1 MPTPFSVHLV
11 YAELFGSG
19 EMMLIFL
26 LVLIFFGGEKL
37 PEFARGLGKVMRE
50 FKKASSG
57 IEAEIKKAMDEH
69 PAPPPYVPPKSANL
83 LGPVLPPPPAL
94 VDSTPGHRI
103 MEHPLPVEPDLTV
116 APPAPEPP
124 LGAVGAPLSSPLGA
138 VGVPLPTP
146 PVAPTEPGPVA

>member
-1 MPTPFSVHLV
+1 
-11 YAELFGSG
+11 
-19 EMMLIFL
+19 MLIFL

-94 VDSTPGHRI
+94 VDSTPGRRI
-103 MEHPLPVEPDLTV
+103 MEHPLPVEPDTHGRTPCSRAPAWGRWRSALLT
-116 APPAPEPP
+116 PRRRWR
-124 LGAVGAPLSSPLGA
+124 
-138 VGVPLPTP
+138 PLPTP